1 MKKESFS
8 KKVKDHLRAT
18 PIKKKCCNHAFED
31 GCGILSGG
39 DTPANLIK
47 KASSALKCSDCL
59 PHFLAGLFICFG
71 NISDPAKSY
80 HMEFSLKDEETADAV
95 SEVLSYAG
103 FDPSETVRKNR
114 FILYFKNSVV
124 IEDLLGIMG
133 ASFGAFEIMNAKIIK
148 ELREDTNRQVN
159 CDSANITKSVGAAE
173 KHIRII
179 NELIESDRFKVLPEE
194 LQTTAELRIKHPGDS
209 LAELGQ
215 KFLRPISKSGV
226 KHRLDKIVDFYE
238 SKTDKE

>member
-1 MKKESFS
+1 
-8 KKVKDHLRAT
+8 
-18 PIKKKCCNHAFED
+18 
-31 GCGILSGG
+31 
-39 DTPANLIK
+39 
-47 KASSALKCSDCL
+47 
-59 PHFLAGLFICFG
+59 
-71 NISDPAKSY
+71 
-80 HMEFSLKDEETADAV
+80 MEFSLKDEDTADAV
-95 SEVLSYAG
+95 FEVLTDAG
-103 FDPSETVRKNR
+103 FTPSRTLRKNR
-114 FILYFKNSVV
+114 SILYFKNSVV
-124 IEDLLGIMG
+124 IEDLLGMMG

-194 LQTTAELRIKHPGDS
+194 LQTTAELRIKYPGDS

-215 KFLRPISKSGV
+215 KFLSPISKSGV